1 MKLKN
6 FLMVVNDIETSKTF
20 YQELFGLQVLN
31 DLGENVIL
39 TEGLVLQE
47 KKLWEESIEKSV
59 SFSGNDAELYF
70 EETDMDS
77 FLQKL
82 NQSKWSIEYVNPL
95 VQDNFGQRVLRL
107 YDPDKHVIEVREI
120 QSRFS

>member
-70 EETDMDS
+70 VETDMDS

-82 NQSKWSIEYVNPL
+82 NQSKWSIEYVNVSTRYFWTASPS
-95 VQDNFGQRVLRL
+95 
-107 YDPDKHVIEVREI
+107 II
-120 QSRFS
+120 